1 MSSNE
6 TTGSAF
12 GRGVG
17 NTASTAA
24 GELRRRMA
32 SSAQGFLGSA
42 AWVPWRS
49 ADDPDGGSIAHV
61 MIRDLPFVPVFT
73 DPAELAAGLPDTE
86 ARPVRMAELV
96 TAVPEEFGIVIDPT
110 SAEAANFLHAD
121 ALAGIRAQLRGIAT
135 PEGDDDTDGRGGT
148 D

>member
-12 GRGVG
+12 GRGVD

-24 GELRRRMA
+24 GELRKRMA
-32 SSAQGFLGSA
+32 ASAEGFLSSA
-42 AWVPWRS
+42 AWVPWKS
-49 ADDPDGGSIAHV
+49 ADDPEGGSIAHV
-61 MIRDLPFVPVFT
+61 MIRELPFVPVFT
-73 DPAELAAGLPDTE
+73 DPAELTEGVPGTE

-96 TAVPEEFGIVIDPT
+96 TAVPEEFGIVVDPT

-121 ALAGIRAQLRGIAT
+121 VLAGIRAQLRGEI
-135 PEGDDDTDGRGGT
+135 PVDDEGN
-148 D
+148 